1 MLKIQKINCKKM
13 KKLILLLLVFSVSI
27 TYVNTTYAQNGEADT
42 EVVDTTAAANNITSA
57 DADKP
62 EDEEVNS
69 GFGVLKKYFID
80 GGWVFMSLVL
90 LCLILGLAFCIE
102 RILTLNLLT
111 TNPNKLLKKIDGHLA
126 NGDMNAA
133 RDAAKSSRGP
143 IASIIYQGLSRS
155 DEGLDMVEKSVV
167 NYGSVLM
174 SKLER
179 NLTWISLFIALAPM
193 LGFMG
198 TVIGMVQAFDSIEKA
213 GDISPSLVAGGIKV
227 ALLTTLFGLIAA
239 VILQIFYNYI
249 VSKIDSIVSRMEESS
264 ITFVDLLVKNRKK

>member
-1 MLKIQKINCKKM
+1 M

-198 TVIGMVQAFDSIEKA
+198 TVIGMVK
-213 GDISPSLVAGGIKV
+213 
-227 ALLTTLFGLIAA
+227 
-239 VILQIFYNYI
+239 
-249 VSKIDSIVSRMEESS
+249 
-264 ITFVDLLVKNRKK
+264 